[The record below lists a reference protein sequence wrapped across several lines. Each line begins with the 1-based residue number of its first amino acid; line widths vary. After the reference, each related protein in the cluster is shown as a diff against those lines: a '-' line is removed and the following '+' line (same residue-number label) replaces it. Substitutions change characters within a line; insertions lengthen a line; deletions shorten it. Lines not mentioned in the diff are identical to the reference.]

1 MILGIFIGVA
11 FTILCIALSDVA
23 NEDKENK

>member
-11 FTILCIALSDVA
+11 FTIFCMALADA
-23 NEDKENK
+23 TNEDDKNE

>member
-11 FTILCIALSDVA
+11 FTIFCIAMADVA
-23 NEDKENK
+23 NEDKKDE